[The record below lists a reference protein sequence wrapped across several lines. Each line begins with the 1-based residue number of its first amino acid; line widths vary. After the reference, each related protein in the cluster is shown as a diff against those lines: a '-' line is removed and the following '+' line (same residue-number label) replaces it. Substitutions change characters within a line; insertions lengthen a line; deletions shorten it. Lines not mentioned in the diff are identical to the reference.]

1 MPNIIRI
8 MQWIGHAASIGQK
21 KHAHK
26 IVVGT
31 SEGNKPPDDVG
42 TDASRREDIKID
54 LKPFG
59 TQHYTSYLLE
69 CKTRF
74 LPLSLVF
81 KYVMSSRNWTFK

>member
-8 MQWIGHAASIGQK
+8 MRWIGHAACAGQK
-21 KHAHK
+21 KRAHK

-31 SEGNKPPDDVG
+31 PERNKPPDDVR
-42 TDASRREDIKID
+42 TDASRCEDIKID

-59 TQHYTSYLLE
+59 TQHYTLYLLE

-81 KYVMSSRNWTFK
+81 KYVRSS